1 MHHPLPRHPC
11 FSKSLEGSFSF
22 CPIKEMTQLVFG
34 LGRFAMQSNKLPLMQ
49 LKVCKKPDPNTEL
62 VSKGGAVSSL

>member
-1 MHHPLPRHPC
+1 
-11 FSKSLEGSFSF
+11 
-22 CPIKEMTQLVFG
+22 
-34 LGRFAMQSNKLPLMQ
+34 MQSNKRPLMQ